1 MLGDFRLHG
10 PGESMVTEI
19 ASFKGN
25 PVPAT
30 EIPWRVTGP
39 GGLELKVHIC
49 LIDDPDEGD
58 EIGQVFCDSREGSP
72 QKWDEIVRRLRTG
85 IRVIEDGRLST
96 DLRVAQAKENAR
108 ASRRVIPLDELTEVC
123 GFDLTSGLERFGDI
137 RIGTREELIGI
148 TNKTRDWPCIVFDQ
162 DDILTPVAA
171 WGAVTVA
178 PL

>member
-1 MLGDFRLHG
+1 MGHRQESSDLGRKAHSG
-10 PGESMVTEI
+10 HTE
-19 ASFKGN
+19 AEREDR
-25 PVPAT
+25 P
-30 EIPWRVTGP
+30 
-39 GGLELKVHIC
+39 C
-49 LIDDPDEGD
+49 D

-85 IRVIEDGRLST
+85 IRVLEDGRLST

-123 GFDLTSGLERFGDI
+123 RFDITSGLARFGDI

-171 WGAVTVA
+171 WVAVTVA
-178 PL
+178 PLLG